1 MVEGSTPPVNVYEGN
16 GQLSVAVP
24 VPGAHADHTRV
35 VVTPDTVTV
44 DADCKYG
51 QDKQH
56 YLRRDWRVGS
66 WEVTVDL
73 PRRVDPGRA
82 HATLNLGV
90 LVVMAP
96 ISDAGSGTARPSVE

>member
-1 MVEGSTPPVNVYEGN
+1 MDRAEAPVNVYEGG

-35 VVTPDTVTV
+35 VVEPRRVTV
-44 DADCKYG
+44 DAQCKYP
-51 QDKQH
+51 QEQQQ
-56 YLRRDWRVGS
+56 YLRRDWQVGA
-66 WEVTVDL
+66 WHADVEL
-73 PRRVDPGRA
+73 PAGVDPGSA

-96 ISDAGSGTARPSVE
+96 VSDSGSGRSTPRVS